1 MWKML
6 LRGKKAASA
15 SAALKILA
23 AVLFLLTIEGRAQ
36 QSAMEPR
43 QPRWGDT
50 VTVTCHPSSKQS
62 SGFNLTVEMIFP
74 NGSHFRSFSMRGSG
88 DGFVTGFT
96 IPEGLS
102 AMRLH
107 FISSDGVWEQGA
119 FISTMV
125 LRSDGKAARG
135 AHQSRISGSD
145 YNESFKQEI
154 SIYPD
159 NYSAYRDRWS
169 IALEIEGEKA
179 GRMISSEM
187 ARLGRIKPRTAELA
201 SVLSFGHTVFSE
213 PDKSIELIRRL
224 VDQYPENPFT
234 ARAIADYE
242 LRHGDREKERDGG
255 RELRSWK
262 RAVIARSPGSEG
274 SRRILTEISGDA
286 DFPIDLSEKVAE
298 EWMRE
303 QPGNP
308 LAPYHFARALSA
320 HYSRHERALELI
332 ERAVDLLIAGRLR
345 LFGDISGRQT
355 PSMTGNAYLIR
366 ADLLLRTGKYDSALT
381 AVRLAK
387 TFDLD
392 PRHAAHLLEAR
403 ILWAAGRRDAAES
416 AYLEAFRRGSQEAL
430 ERLRGAYAEKTG
442 RRDGFD
448 SWLASLQT
456 RAEVDGRIAIE
467 KRPLPTFRAIALD
480 GSTVDLNGLQGKIV
494 VINLW
499 FIACGPCRK
508 EIPALNDLVAEFSG
522 RDVVF
527 LAISPD
533 SAAALRDFLGLMP
546 FNYRIV
552 PNAESLIQGV
562 FQATLFP
569 THLVLN
575 REGQIEAAFIGGGS
589 DRPSEVRRELM
600 RLLNSK

>member
-1 MWKML
+1 MS
-6 LRGKKAASA
+6 LRRTKAAPA
-15 SAALKILA
+15 GAALHILA
-23 AVLFLLTIEGRAQ
+23 LVLFLLTIECRAQ
-36 QSAMEPR
+36 QSSLEPR
-43 QPRWGDT
+43 QPRWGES

-62 SGFNLTVEMIFP
+62 PGFNLAVEMIFP
-74 NGSHFRSFSMRGSG
+74 DGPRYRAFPMRRSG
-88 DGFVTGFT
+88 DGFVSGFT

-125 LRSDGKAARG
+125 LRQDGKAARG

-145 YNESFKQEI
+145 YNESFRQEI
-154 SIYPD
+154 SLYPD

-187 ARLGRIKPRTAELA
+187 TRLGRIKPRTAEIA

-213 PDKSIELIRRL
+213 PDKSIEMIRLL
-224 VDQYPENPFT
+224 VDQYPESPFT
-234 ARAIADYE
+234 ARAIADFE

-262 RAVIARSPGSEG
+262 RAVITRSPGSAG
-274 SRRILTEISGDA
+274 SRRIFTEMSGDA
-286 DFPIDLSEKVAE
+286 DFPIDLSEKVAD
-298 EWMRE
+298 EWMKE
-303 QPGNP
+303 EPGNP
-308 LAPYHFARALSA
+308 LAPYHLARALSA

-345 LFGDISGRQT
+345 LFGDISGMLT
-355 PSMTGNAYLIR
+355 PSMTGSAYLIR
-366 ADLLLRTGKYDSALT
+366 SDLLLRTGKYDSALT

-387 TFDLD
+387 TFELD
-392 PRHAAHLLEAR
+392 PLYSGHLLEAR
-403 ILWAAGRRDAAES
+403 ILWAAGRKDAAES

-430 ERLRGAYAEKTG
+430 ERLRGSYVEKTG

-448 SWLASLQT
+448 AWLASFQA

-467 KRPLPTFRAIALD
+467 KRPLPTFRAISLD
-480 GSTVDLNGLQGKIV
+480 GSTVDLNALHGKIV

-499 FIACGPCRK
+499 FIACGPCRR
-508 EIPALNDLVAEFSG
+508 EIPALNDLVAEFKG

-533 SAAALRDFLGLMP
+533 SVAALRDFLGLMP
-546 FNYRIV
+546 FSYRIV

-575 REGQIEAAFIGGGS
+575 REGQIEAAFIGGGR